1 MSESVPPP
9 PAASLRGH
17 LRQVAST
24 SRFVAALLV
33 TAVSIRF
40 AIAGVHHALGV
51 SGANFADKPAPH
63 TPAEPSARPRPTLQP
78 VGGGPPAVP
87 TAAPLPAGRPL
98 RVTLGVNYGAPRSE
112 VYVNGSLVGQ
122 TPFLGDTSCKS
133 GQSIRIEVVQP
144 TGAPLTYLRD
154 CRGSSLGING
164 PPP

>member
-1 MSESVPPP
+1 
-9 PAASLRGH
+9 
-17 LRQVAST
+17 VAST

-63 TPAEPSARPRPTLQP
+63 TPAEPGAQQRPTSQP
-78 VGGGPPAVP
+78 IGQGPRVVP

-122 TPFLGDTSCKS
+122 TPFLGDTSC
-133 GQSIRIEVVQP
+133 IEVVQT
-144 TGAPLTYLRD
+144 TGAPLTYLRH
-154 CRGSSLGING
+154 CLGGSLEING